1 MKKFLLLLAS
11 VLAFF
16 TVSAATPAVIF
27 SEDFTAFSEGSE
39 NEPAKTDISS
49 GYTNKL
55 SSTLTGWSGK
65 YVYEA
70 GGMLKIG
77 DSGKL
82 TTARYNMSANSGVV
96 KISLRV
102 RSYSEAGMMLKISLG
117 YSISKQIFLYDNEWH
132 NVEFITAGGSSISSI
147 SIEPSY
153 TFDGMLIDK
162 FEVTT
167 SADFFPAPDPYQP
180 SRADGKSFTAS
191 WKRVSGATSYLLDVY
206 SKKDN
211 GDKEYLLKDENVT
224 TTSKSV
230 TGLDET
236 KKYFFTVRAT
246 NGTAIS
252 DYSDEIEVVKVI
264 SEIAAPK
271 ALNATNVTAN
281 RFTANWNAV
290 QDANS
295 YLVSVIKRSKITTAG
310 EYEMVS
316 DDFSGVKIGSLSDVE
331 FATIS
336 GHLDSYT
343 KVPGWSAENPAFAA
357 GYIALAP
364 FGSSAA
370 SITSPYIDLSSDN
383 GSLKAIINMAEMN
396 YGTDYEGGIVTVS
409 LLDEDGKAL
418 ESQDV
423 AMTKGFKDYVIN
435 FTKGTGVSAV
445 KVSYNGSKKIFI
457 DSFAIKQNLAV
468 GYTFNSFEQIIE
480 AEGTSVDVNVSEP
493 IVADK
498 TSYAYSVAAVGRTVS
513 SGDIVDITSDSSNII
528 EVMFSSSVEQNV
540 AAKTA
545 KLFRANG
552 AITIETANACEVEV
566 YSLSGAI
573 LSKTTVAEGVST
585 IDLPT
590 NDVVIVKIDNK
601 AVKL

>member
-16 TVSAATPAVIF
+16 TVSAATPVVIF
-27 SEDFTAFSEGSE
+27 SEDFTAFTEGSE
-39 NEPAKTDISS
+39 NEPATTDISS

-117 YSISKQIFLYDNEWH
+117 YSTSKQIFLYDNEWH

-264 SEIAAPK
+264 SEIATPK

-281 RFTANWNAV
+281 GFTANWNAV

-295 YLVSVIKRSKITTAG
+295 YLISVIKRSKITTAG
-310 EYEMVS
+310 EYEMIS

-336 GHLDSYT
+336 GYLDSYT

-383 GSLKAIINMAEMN
+383 GALKAIINMAEMN
-396 YGTDYEGGIVTVS
+396 YGTDYEGGTVTVS
-409 LLDEDGKAL
+409 LLDEDGKAI
-418 ESQDV
+418 ESQNV
-423 AMTKGFKDYVIN
+423 TMTKGFKDYVIN
-435 FTKGTGVSAV
+435 FTKGSDVSAV

-468 GYTFNSFEQIIE
+468 GYTLNSFEQTIE

-493 IVADK
+493 LVFDK
-498 TSYAYSVAAVGRTVS
+498 TSYAYDVIAVGRTVS
-513 SGDIVDITSDSSNII
+513 SGDIVDITSDSSNVI
-528 EVMFSSSVEQNV
+528 EVMLSSSVEQNV

-552 AITIETANACEVEV
+552 ALTIETAKACEVEV

-573 LSKTTVAEGVST
+573 LSKATVAEGVST

-590 NDVVIVKIDNK
+590 NDIVIVKIDNK